1 MNQEKKPTILKMKWK
16 TKKEKIDCGLY
27 MMMHME
33 NYEGKIKWETGMLE
47 ETNKNHRIQTN
58 NLRSKYAAKMM
69 LHEVNEK
76 QKMMSD
82 YALKFAAEN
91 PDNKEAEKIVNEA
104 IMKKIAEQDEQDKK
118 GK

>member
-1 MNQEKKPTILKMKWK
+1 
-16 TKKEKIDCGLY
+16 
-27 MMMHME
+27 
-33 NYEGKIKWETGMLE
+33 
-47 ETNKNHRIQTN
+47 
-58 NLRSKYAAKMM
+58 
-69 LHEVNEK
+69 
-76 QKMMSD
+76 MSD